1 VSDADREALE
11 ALELRLRAILPEDYQ
26 DSYETLEPVPMKSA
40 GLKYGAD
47 GKVAWND
54 IWGSFC
60 DLAMAGG
67 PPHKGALLEPGTAA
81 AVAARPIRHDQVVRE
96 ICRGVTMVTGLAARP
111 SPGPGWVRVSCAH
124 EGMAGWLLRAIVMEN
139 VAVHGDGTLLDL
151 PAAPHFRLE
160 KEIKNVVTVI
170 AKTCHYWTGHMP
182 PEQQQAI
189 TAMFADMSEDAAL
202 IQPALS
208 SDGTRSAAEEAIATA
223 MAESIEADTGLDVSS
238 HRYAGWLGVNCPSV
252 RAAIWMMRALV
263 VNNILARREQ
273 TVLFVPLNPDADADG
288 VVVAKTLARVY
299 TLAAVKG
306 VL

>member
-1 VSDADREALE
+1 MSNDEREALE
-11 ALELRLRAILPEDYQ
+11 ALEVRLKTLLPEDYQ
-26 DSYETLEPVPMKSA
+26 ESYEALEPVPMKSA
-40 GLKYGAD
+40 GLKYGTD

-67 PPHKGALLEPGTAA
+67 PPHKGTLLEPATAA
-81 AVAARPIRHDQVVRE
+81 AVEAHAVRYDQVVRE
-96 ICRGVTMVTGLAARP
+96 ICRGVTMVTGRSARP
-111 SPGPGWVRVSCAH
+111 SPLSGWVRLACDD

-139 VAVHGDGTLLDL
+139 VAAHGHGTLLDL

-182 PEQQQAI
+182 AEQQQAI
-189 TAMFADMSEDAAL
+189 ATMFADMAEDAPL

-208 SDGTRSAAEEAIATA
+208 SDGARSAGAETIAAA
-223 MAESIEADTGLDVSS
+223 MADSIESDTGLRASS
-238 HRYAGWLGVNCPSV
+238 HRYAGWLGVDCASV
-252 RAAIWMMRALV
+252 RSAIWKMRALV
-263 VNNILARREQ
+263 ANNILARREE
-273 TVLFVPLNPDADADG
+273 TTLFVPLNPDADPDG
-288 VVVAKTLARVY
+288 VVVAKTLARVHA
-299 TLAAVKG
+299 LAAVKG